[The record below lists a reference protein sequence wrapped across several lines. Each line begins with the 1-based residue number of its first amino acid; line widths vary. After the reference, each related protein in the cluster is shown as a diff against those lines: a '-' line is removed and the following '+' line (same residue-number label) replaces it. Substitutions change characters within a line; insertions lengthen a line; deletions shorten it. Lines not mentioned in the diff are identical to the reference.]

1 MVLNLSPSG
10 FSAELELATTISKTV
25 TPSSL
30 NYAKTLFSAPI
41 PGAGIEIPE
50 IFTLGAIIEYD
61 VGVSV
66 SFTGSATVKYGF
78 SATVPDTAHIVAD
91 LQTPS
96 NCKATGFEGGQ
107 VTPNIEVT
115 AVSASV
121 GAAAFS
127 QPKLSFGIELIGVAK
142 FEADF
147 TVKLPEISA
156 ALTASYNPAGVCTAG
171 GSKTGVNLTSNVS
184 IEVDFNLDAALG
196 SASHKLYST
205 KLWGTSYPLAAK
217 CYPLDI
223 PGLGPASAKASVPPV
238 VAPTKP
244 PVQSVVLSSVTAT
257 AVPIKSV
264 PAASSPVAPPVS
276 SPKVASKPVPTKPVP
291 SPNGIGGEPGNSKSL
306 VGTAIPIQTGPSGKG
321 SSVPTAGSISAGTAL
336 PSPTTSPGNG
346 TAPIIPRRRMNLT

>member
-1 MVLNLSPSG
+1 MNLSPSG

-30 NYAKTLFSAPI
+30 NFAKTLFSAPI
-41 PGAGIEIPE
+41 PGAGIEIPG
-50 IFTLGAIIEYD
+50 IFTFGAIIEYD

-91 LQTPS
+91 LDTPS
-96 NCKATGFEGGQ
+96 NSKATGFEGGQ

-127 QPKLSFGIELIGVAK
+127 QPKLLFGIELIGVAK

-171 GSKTGVNLTSNVS
+171 GSKTGVNLTSNVGIS
-184 IEVDFNLDAALG
+184 VDFNLDAGLG
-196 SASHKLYST
+196 SANHKLYST

-223 PGLGPASAKASVPPV
+223 PGLGPASSKASVPPV
-238 VAPTKP
+238 AAPTKP
-244 PVQSVVLSSVTAT
+244 PAHSVVLSSVKAT

-264 PAASSPVAPPVS
+264 PAASSPVV
-276 SPKVASKPVPTKPVP
+276 SKPVPTKPAP
-291 SPNGIGGEPGNSKSL
+291 SPSGKGGKPGNSKSV
-306 VGTAIPIQTGPSGKG
+306 VGTAIPIHTGPSGKG
-321 SSVPTAGSISAGTAL
+321 PSLPTAGSISAGTSL
-336 PSPTTSPGNG
+336 PLPTTSPGNG
-346 TAPIIPRRRMNLT
+346 TAPIIPRRRMKLT